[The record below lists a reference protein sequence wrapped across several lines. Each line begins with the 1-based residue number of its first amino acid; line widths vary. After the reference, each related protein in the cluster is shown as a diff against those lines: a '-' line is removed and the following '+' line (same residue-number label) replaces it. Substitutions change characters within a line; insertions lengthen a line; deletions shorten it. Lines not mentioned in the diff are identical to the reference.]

1 MTNMTKPRHS
11 TVLNPHLTKKNTPI
25 LSFKS
30 LPSNQILDTQ
40 QPIKS
45 NIWNGAICSYM
56 VYNVGSMAV
65 QYLGRAQFLALYLL
79 GGAFSQL
86 CQVAGPILAR
96 NLPLPSVLEVWTFFE

>member
-1 MTNMTKPRHS
+1 
-11 TVLNPHLTKKNTPI
+11 
-25 LSFKS
+25 
-30 LPSNQILDTQ
+30 
-40 QPIKS
+40 
-45 NIWNGAICSYM
+45 M